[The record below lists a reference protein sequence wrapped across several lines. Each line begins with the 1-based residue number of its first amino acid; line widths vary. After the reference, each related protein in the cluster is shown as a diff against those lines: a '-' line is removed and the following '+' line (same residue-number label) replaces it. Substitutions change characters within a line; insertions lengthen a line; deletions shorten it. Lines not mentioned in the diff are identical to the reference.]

1 WKQEQHHLLQEWVNE
16 FLHWMLESELGKDE
30 ADEHNNHG
38 TYYDVQVAGYALF
51 VGDTALAKQ
60 TINHQTKARL
70 ESQLEADGSQPH
82 ELARTRS
89 WSYSLMNLTGFFALA
104 RLGHHIGVELWRY
117 QTPPGKSIGKAVGYL
132 RPYALQHQPCTR
144 PQLGSMDVNGFYK
157 LMLFDGRRYVSE
169 KPSEDQL
176 DRVSPFN
183 RLTGSFL

>member
-1 WKQEQHHLLQEWVNE
+1 LLLRISPHWKQEQHHLLQEWVNE

-70 ESQLEADGSQPH
+70 ESQLEPDGSQPH

-89 WSYSLMNLTGFFALA
+89 WSYSLMNLTGFFLLA
-104 RLGHHIGVELWRY
+104 RLGESVAVDLWAY
-117 QTPPGKSIGKAVGYL
+117 ETPKQTSIEKAFNFL
-132 RPYALQHQPCTR
+132 LPYALNGQKWPY
-144 PQLGSMDVNGFYK
+144 PQIVDMDPTGLYK
-157 LMLFDGRRYVSE
+157 LVATEGRR
-169 KPSEDQL
+169 
-176 DRVSPFN
+176 
-183 RLTGSFL
+183 